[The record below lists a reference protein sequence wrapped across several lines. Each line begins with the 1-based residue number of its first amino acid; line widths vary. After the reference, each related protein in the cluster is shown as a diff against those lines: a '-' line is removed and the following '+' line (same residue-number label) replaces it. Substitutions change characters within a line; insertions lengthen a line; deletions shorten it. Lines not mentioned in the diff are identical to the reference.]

1 MTSVH
6 LAVHPKR
13 QNHPSNSATGASST
27 AREGDENCTV
37 DLTTKDLRRLLGCSA
52 STAERRFRALLGP
65 GRRRV
70 ERTISLEVWC
80 KATGAHPDD
89 VKAALGLSSAMAA

>member
-6 LAVHPKR
+6 FAVHPKAHF
-13 QNHPSNSATGASST
+13 HPSNSATGASST
-27 AREGDENCTV
+27 AREGDENCNV
-37 DLTTKDLRRLLGCSA
+37 DLTTKDLQRLLGCSA

-70 ERTISLEVWC
+70 ERTLPLETWC
-80 KATGAHPDD
+80 RATGSHPDD
-89 VKAALGLSSAMAA
+89 VCALLGPAQAA